1 MPTIQ
6 MKSTKQT
13 SDSELATDALVN
25 IEPGSGG
32 EFPYSEFYNFCLDA
46 VSIDGLSLVI
56 ILILN
61 RDLQEFTEDCGCCIQ
76 ICILSLLTQCLMLEM
91 PGLSSLYD

>member
-6 MKSTKQT
+6 MKSTRQT

-32 EFPYSEFYNFCLDA
+32 GFH
-46 VSIDGLSLVI
+46 
-56 ILILN
+56 ILN
-61 RDLQEFTEDCGCCIQ
+61 SITSAWT
-76 ICILSLLTQCLMLEM
+76 LSVLTA
-91 PGLSSLYD
+91 